1 MSRFYLLLF
10 TVIVLMLSS
19 VQAQTYTRS
28 RKNWIISAEA
38 GMTQASGGFMWKY
51 SGKTGWSAG
60 GGVGKYLSTRATGIL
75 PVSVRI
81 QYHFINFYPMAGEG
95 IYYTGKEHSITI
107 PIQTDLEMFSFS
119 LGKSKHK
126 ECMYLHSILSVA
138 FLPGMAFGSNISGE
152 RWTLPAELGYS
163 FHISRS
169 GGHKSVAGKDIMYTL
184 FARTDLSPRFVLN
197 DAPYHKVRL
206 TSFGFRF
213 QYTRFKISKFSD
225 M

>member
-1 MSRFYLLLF
+1 MLF
-10 TVIVLMLSS
+10 TGILLMLNS

-28 RKNWIISAEA
+28 RRNWVFTAE
-38 GMTQASGGFMWKY
+38 GGITQAAGGFMWKY
-51 SGKTGWSAG
+51 SGKTGWTAG

-75 PVSVRI
+75 PISVRV
-81 QYHFINFYPMAGEG
+81 QYQFTTFYPQAGEG
-95 IYYTGKEHSITI
+95 IYHTGQEHSVII
-107 PIQTDLEMFSFS
+107 PLQTDLEMFAFS

-126 ECMYLHSILSVA
+126 ECMYLHSILSVS
-138 FLPGMAFGSNISGE
+138 LHPGVAFGSSIPGA

-163 FHISRS
+163 FHVSRS

-184 FARTDLSPRFVLN
+184 FARTDLAPRFVLN
-197 DAPYHKVRL
+197 DAPYNKIRL

-213 QYTRFKISKFSD
+213 QYTKFRISKFSD